1 MSPFD
6 FVNSVTHNKKD
17 LMTGTEN
24 DALSEAS
31 YVPFVVNK
39 ALSYFPDTILHA
51 NEMNR
56 VHALDNKL
64 QYSYL
69 LNSIRPAK
77 RFAKWVKRED
87 TESVEFVKEYYG
99 YSTEKAQQALS
110 LLTPENLHYIKQKL
124 QRGGNNDKNRITGG
138 GQASNR

>member
-6 FVNSVTHNKKD
+6 FVNAVSHNKKQ

-24 DALSEAS
+24 DELAESS

-56 VHALDNKL
+56 YSNTDNKL
-64 QYSYL
+64 QFHYL

-87 TESVEFVKEYYG
+87 NESVELVKQFYG
-99 YSTEKAQQALS
+99 YSTEKAVQVVS
-110 LLTPENLHYIKQKL
+110 LLTSDNLHYIKQKL
-124 QRGGNNDKNRITGG
+124 ERGGNNDNSRI
-138 GQASNR
+138 ASRGETKDG